1 MGNAAE
7 SEALTATKNTNE
19 GKIVIVEKKE
29 EEENERGTW
38 NSQWD
43 FAMSCV
49 AYAIGL
55 GNVWRFPYLCFKN
68 GGGTN
73 NTYFVDDF
81 EAIFNVNL

>member
-1 MGNAAE
+1 MGTAAE
-7 SEALTATKNTNE
+7 SEGLTATKNKT
-19 GKIVIVEKKE
+19 EKKE
-29 EEENERGTW
+29 EKENERGTW

-68 GGGTN
+68 GGGN
-73 NTYFVDDF
+73 YKYFVLGT
-81 EAIFNVNL
+81 FNHFKMN